1 MNLEEF
7 LLTEEILAD
16 DKYVTNG
23 ACLISKEYLNS
34 IVFKIAK
41 NEENIFKKCKE
52 TVPLEKGKLFPIQE
66 GTKLEIQGY
75 KIALPYNT
83 EYSFDYEYIQ
93 MILDNIPS
101 YKNPTTYVVENKR
114 GEPILKFF
122 VGEKI
127 VGCLMSM
134 RNRGSND
141 K

>member
-7 LLTEEILAD
+7 LLTEERWAD

-41 NEENIFKKCKE
+41 NEENIFEKCKE
-52 TVPLEKGKLFPIQE
+52 TVPLEKGK
-66 GTKLEIQGY
+66 
-75 KIALPYNT
+75 
-83 EYSFDYEYIQ
+83 
-93 MILDNIPS
+93 
-101 YKNPTTYVVENKR
+101 

-122 VGEKI
+122 VGEKF

-134 RNRGSND
+134 RNR
-141 K
+141 